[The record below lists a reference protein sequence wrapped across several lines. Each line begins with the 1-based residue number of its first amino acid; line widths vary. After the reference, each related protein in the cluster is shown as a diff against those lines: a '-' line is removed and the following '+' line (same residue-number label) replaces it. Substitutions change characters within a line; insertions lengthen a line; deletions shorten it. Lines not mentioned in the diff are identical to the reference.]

1 MVANKQHLID
11 LEAEAAR
18 VAAEEAAAAAAMSA
32 EVIAAADAGASVDL
46 SEFDQA
52 AILGDNSFLNLRNQG
67 IKQTYGDNV
76 TATDFL
82 PEDSMLL
89 SSNVNPVA
97 PSIYQKLQG
106 YESPFDAASNQF
118 DKMTDA
124 NGYPLDGHTM
134 DSIKKATDAK
144 VAEVRGRPE
153 QQPAIYPEQTARSPS
168 KGYLQNPDLFRKV
181 HGDAAADEQLRL
193 YNMSEAGQQAS
204 AFDELV
210 VAASENKTL
219 IAEKEAMAKKAEQ
232 FKDDPGFDL
241 YQRNRTAFVRQYGE
255 DKAHFYDMALGKD
268 KTVLAE
274 LQAEAKEKG
283 YYDANGF
290 NQSELGSALNFK
302 AAAGDTSS
310 AASTVAD
317 AEAEFNAST
326 EAADQ
331 EFMTTS
337 FQNIIKPTSDN
348 YRDEEGDEKTT
359 TAEIKTTAEEIFK
372 GSGVNP
378 NEATKQ
384 LAELPKLRTQ
394 EDKANWLSNIRSFY
408 SENPEIAHAMV
419 RAAAAYLRTGKWYE
433 AAAAGLEGGIEGAG
447 VKYAKDQHAL
457 AAKKAEL
464 SRQEGLRGKYTPASV
479 NTYLKSGDVR
489 DLVID
494 RAQEASALRN
504 TYTGPSVNAYIKSGD
519 PEDLKRD
526 WSKVDKDHEVYLERL
541 KAQGKAKEAENLAK
555 IYQSLNEDNVNW
567 LETNANNMIGALE
580 KRFANDFKGQEFK
593 KSGFGV
599 SSAGIKHMMLNYAKS
614 KKNLD
619 AGGGYFFLEQI
630 TADDMTAMQSIV
642 EEYGEQQ
649 YQTFIRD
656 GQVSPKTFDTF
667 VDEMFVRQE
676 ASAAGVQSGLLD
688 SYTRDKEG
696 EYAAESAVLV
706 KNTMQNQIDLNPSF
720 DFDANPDIEGKQKP
734 TTEQIWSQLQKHWVS
749 MAPTEEE
756 KAEKK
761 NIVNGIPY
769 SKDQLEWVEA
779 SGKIKDMPTS
789 PFLEFARMWISKGD
803 QYGFFKDNGME
814 LFQEPK

>member
-1 MVANKQHLID
+1 MAGNYEELMARKAE

-18 VAAEEAAAAAAMSA
+18 VAAEQAALANANGADVAAAAT
-32 EVIAAADAGASVDL
+32 
-46 SEFDQA
+46 SEFDNNVDLVQSQQARMLSQSEPWLLADNFKGIDTAMASDA
-52 AILGDNSFLNLRNQG
+52 AIDASANYQLTNQ
-67 IKQTYGDNV
+67 
-76 TATDFL
+76 F
-82 PEDSMLL
+82 
-89 SSNVNPVA
+89 
-97 PSIYQKLQG
+97 
-106 YESPFDAASNQF
+106 ESPFDAASDVF
-118 DKMTDA
+118 DSMTDA

-134 DSIKKATDAK
+134 DSIKKVTDAK

-153 QQPAIYPEQTARSPS
+153 QQPAIYPEQAARSPS
-168 KGYLQNPDLFRKV
+168 KGYLQNPELYRKV

-193 YNMSEAGQQAS
+193 YNISEAGQQAN
-204 AFDELV
+204 AFDELSL
-210 VAASENKTL
+210 AASQNETL
-219 IAEKEAMAKKAEQ
+219 IAEKENMAKKAEQ
-232 FKDDPGFDL
+232 FKDDPGFNL
-241 YQRNRTAFVRQYGE
+241 YQRNRKAFVIQYGE
-255 DKAHFYDMALGKD
+255 DKAHFYDIALGKN
-268 KTVLAE
+268 KTVLAQ
-274 LQAEAKEKG
+274 LQAKAKDEG

-302 AAAGDTSS
+302 AAAGETSS
-310 AASTVAD
+310 AASMVAD
-317 AEAEFNAST
+317 AQAKFNTQT
-326 EAADQ
+326 ENADQ

-372 GSGVNP
+372 GSDVNP

-384 LAELPKLRTQ
+384 LAELPKLKTQ

-457 AAKKAEL
+457 AAEKAEL
-464 SRQEGLRGKYTPASV
+464 SRQEGLRGKYTAASV
-479 NTYLKSGDVR
+479 NKYLKSGNVN

-494 RAQEASALRN
+494 RAQEASTLRN
-504 TYTGPSVNAYIKSGD
+504 TYTGASVNAYTKSGN
-519 PEDLKRD
+519 PEDLKFD
-526 WSKVDKDHEVYLERL
+526 FTKVDKNHDVYIKEL
-541 KAQGKAKEAENLAK
+541 KARGKAKEAEELAK
-555 IYQSLNEDNVNW
+555 IYASLSQDNVNW

-580 KRFANDFKGQEFK
+580 KRFGNDFKGLEFK

-614 KKNLD
+614 KKNIQD
-619 AGGGYFFLEQI
+619 GEGNFFLEQI
-630 TADDMTAMQSIV
+630 TSDDMTAMQSIV

-676 ASAAGVQSGLLD
+676 ASAAGVQSVLLD
-688 SYTRDKEG
+688 SYTRNSEG
-696 EYAAESAVLV
+696 EYAGETTVMLKEV
-706 KNTMQNQIDLNPSF
+706 MQQQIILNKDF
-720 DFDANPDIEGKQKP
+720 DFDNNQDIVGKQKP
-734 TTEQIWSQLQKHWVS
+734 TTEQIWGQLQKHWVS
-749 MAPTEEE
+749 IAPTQEEISNGSA
-756 KAEKK
+756 KL
-761 NIVNGIPY
+761 VNGTYY
-769 SKDQLEWVEA
+769 SPKQHKFVE
-779 SGKIKDMPTS
+779 SSSKIKDIPSS
-789 PFLEFARMWISKGD
+789 PFLEFSRLWMTKGD
-803 QYGFFKDNGME
+803 EHEWFTKYNME